1 VPQSE
6 LENRTIR
13 KAALR
18 LLPLLMVAY
27 LTAYVNRVNIGFALT
42 MQADL
47 GLSATVYGFGA
58 GLFFISYFLAEV
70 PSNLILERV
79 GARRWIARIMFTWGL
94 LAMSMALVSGATSF
108 MIVRFLLGIAEA
120 GYYPGVMLYLAFW
133 FPAAYR
139 ARMMAWFS
147 VGIPVSLA
155 ITGPLSNLILD
166 NMGGLLGLKDWQW
179 LFIVE
184 GLPTLVLGTMIL
196 CFLPDKPA
204 SARWLTP
211 EERTWL
217 QRRIDGEN
225 SDIANTHST
234 LGLMQALMNP
244 RTLALSFVY
253 FTNVAC
259 SYGVGFFLPQI
270 IKAMGTSNSMAN
282 YLTSLPFLAG
292 IASILVFGEI
302 SDRFKSRRKAI
313 LAFCIAITAVG
324 LSGAAAVGPN
334 FAAIALIGIAAIG
347 TYGCKAPFW
356 PLPSMFLTGRAA
368 AAGIGLISAIG
379 NLGGFIGPY
388 VTGWARDATGGYA
401 AGLYLLSGLAV
412 AGALVAALIDT
423 PSYLPDKAR
432 KNATHRS
439 QEVHSVASEQ
449 ARRFS

>member
-1 VPQSE
+1 MLHSE
-6 LENRTIR
+6 LERRTIR
-13 KAALR
+13 KAAWALM
-18 LLPLLMVAY
+18 PLLMVAY

-47 GLSATVYGFGA
+47 GLTATIYGLGA
-58 GLFFISYFLAEV
+58 GLFFISYFFAEV

-94 LAMSMALVSGATSF
+94 LAMGMSLVQGATSF

-120 GYYPGVMLYLAFW
+120 GYYPGVMLYLTYW

-139 ARMMAWFS
+139 GRMMAWFS

-166 NMGGLLGLKDWQW
+166 NLGGFFGLKDWQW
-179 LFIVE
+179 LFILE
-184 GLPTLVLGTMIL
+184 GVPTLILGAVIL
-196 CFLPDKPA
+196 KFLPDKPA
-204 SARWLTP
+204 SARWLTT

-217 QRRIDGEN
+217 QGRIDSEN
-225 SDIANTHST
+225 KQIAGAHST
-234 LGLMQALMNP
+234 LGLMKALTDV

-270 IKAMGTSNSMAN
+270 IKAMGTSNSAAN
-282 YLTSLPFLAG
+282 YLSSLPFLAG
-292 IASILVFGEI
+292 IASILVFGEL
-302 SDRFKSRRKAI
+302 SDRFKSRRKTI
-313 LAFCIAITAVG
+313 LALGISITAVG
-324 LSGAAAVGPN
+324 LGAAGAAGPN
-334 FAAIALIGIAAIG
+334 FVAIALIGVAAIG
-347 TYGCKAPFW
+347 TYGCKAPLW

-388 VTGWARDATGGYA
+388 ATGWARDATGSYA
-401 AGLYLLSGLAV
+401 AGLYLLAGLAV
-412 AGALVAALIDT
+412 AGALVAALINT
-423 PSYLPDKAR
+423 PSHLPDKL
-432 KNATHRS
+432 
-439 QEVHSVASEQ
+439 EQ
-449 ARRFS
+449 KPA

>member
-1 VPQSE
+1 MLHSE
-6 LENRTIR
+6 VERRTIR

-18 LLPLLMVAY
+18 LMPLLMVAY

-42 MQADL
+42 MQDDL
-47 GLSATVYGFGA
+47 GLTPTIYGLGA

-70 PSNLILERV
+70 PSNLLLEKL

-94 LAMSMALVSGATSF
+94 LAMSMALVQGANSF

-120 GYYPGVMLYLAFW
+120 GYYPGVMLYLTYW

-139 ARMMAWFS
+139 GRMMAWFS

-166 NMGGLLGLKDWQW
+166 NLGGFLGLKDWQW
-179 LFIVE
+179 LFILE
-184 GLPTLVLGTMIL
+184 GLPTLLLGAMIL
-196 CFLPDKPA
+196 NFLPDRPA
-204 SARWLTP
+204 SARWLTN

-217 QRRIDGEN
+217 QGRIDGEN
-225 SDIANTHST
+225 AHIAKAHST
-234 LGLMQALMNP
+234 PGLLSALTDT

-270 IKAMGTSNSMAN
+270 IKAMGTSNSVAN
-282 YLTSLPFLAG
+282 YLASLPFLAG
-292 IASILVFGEI
+292 IVSILVFGELA
-302 SDRFKSRRKAI
+302 DRFKSRRKTI
-313 LAFCIAITAVG
+313 LAFSIMITAVG
-324 LSGAAAVGPN
+324 LSGAAMVGPN

-356 PLPSMFLTGRAA
+356 PLPSMFLTGSAA

-379 NLGGFIGPY
+379 NLGGFVGPY
-388 VTGWARDATGGYA
+388 AVGWARDATGGYA
-401 AGLYLLSGLAV
+401 AGLYLLAGFAV
-412 AGALVAALIDT
+412 AGALVAALINT
-423 PSYLPDKAR
+423 PSHLPDKTD
-432 KNATHRS
+432 ATP
-439 QEVHSVASEQ
+439 A
-449 ARRFS
+449 

>member
-1 VPQSE
+1 LV
-6 LENRTIR
+6 
-13 KAALR
+13 
-18 LLPLLMVAY
+18 PLLLVAY

-47 GLSATVYGFGA
+47 GLTATIYGLGA

-70 PSNLILERV
+70 PSNLLLERV

-94 LAMSMALVSGATSF
+94 LAMGMALVQGAASF

-120 GYYPGVMLYLAFW
+120 GYYPGVMLYLAYW

-166 NMGGLLGLKDWQW
+166 NLGGWLGLKDWQW
-179 LFIVE
+179 LFVLE
-184 GLPTLVLGTMIL
+184 GLPTLVLGAVIL
-196 CFLPDKPA
+196 KFLPDRPA
-204 SARWLTP
+204 SARWLTT
-211 EERTWL
+211 EERGWL

-225 SDIANTHST
+225 AHIAGAHST
-234 LGLMQALMNP
+234 LGLKQALTDL

-270 IKAMGTSNSMAN
+270 IKAMGTSNSVAN
-282 YLTSLPFLAG
+282 YLSSLPFLAG

-302 SDRFKSRRKAI
+302 SDRFKHRRKGV
-313 LAFCIAITAVG
+313 LAFCISITAVG
-324 LSGAAAVGPN
+324 LCGAGAAGPN

-388 VTGWARDATGGYA
+388 LTGFARDVTGGYA
-401 AGLYLLSGLAV
+401 AGLYLLAGLAV

-423 PSYLPDKAR
+423 PSHLPQRA
-432 KNATHRS
+432 
-439 QEVHSVASEQ
+439 EQ
-449 ARRFS
+449 KPA